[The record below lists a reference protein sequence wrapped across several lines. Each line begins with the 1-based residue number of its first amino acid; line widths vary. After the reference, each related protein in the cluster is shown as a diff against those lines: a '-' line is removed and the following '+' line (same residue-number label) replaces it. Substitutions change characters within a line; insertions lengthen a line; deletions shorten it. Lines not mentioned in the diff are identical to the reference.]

1 MDLVTKA
8 REFAAQAHAGQKRK
22 YSGQP
27 YIVHPI
33 AVAELVATVTE
44 DQEVIAAALLHDTV
58 EDTPVTIDEIEA
70 RFGPRVAAL
79 VSDLTDVSRKED
91 GNRAAR
97 RAIDRAHTALASP
110 DAKTIKLC
118 DLIDNTRTIVRDDP
132 GFARVYMAEKR
143 LMLEVLKEGHAGL
156 HERASR
162 IVADYYANNPPWN

>member
-8 REFAAQAHAGQKRK
+8 REFATQAHVGQKRK

-70 RFGPRVAAL
+70 RFGPRVASL

-132 GFARVYMAEKR
+132 GFARIYMAEKR

>member
-8 REFAAQAHAGQKRK
+8 REFATQAHAGQKRK

-70 RFGPRVAAL
+70 CFGPRVAAL

-132 GFARVYMAEKR
+132 GFARIYMAEKR